1 MVSRR
6 NSVRDKEAQRRQPH
20 PRKQRGTP
28 GSIKLENSGLG
39 AEAGEY
45 SYSWYELGK
54 SPQK

>member
-1 MVSRR
+1 VVSRR